1 MTVGSIEGRSGVTVP
16 EDEARAVLPVVSS
29 LDLVIEE
36 MLDRNEEARSASR
49 LARDANRE
57 ARTAAKMEAIGER
70 REAADFALAS
80 GVVGGAVK
88 LGSAAVS
95 AGSALGSSPAGS
107 GPAADETPAA
117 ESSAATSTEVAAP
130 EPTSTEAPAADA
142 ASPAAPRSTS
152 NAGDVVKT
160 VEGAGSIAT
169 SVIDRF
175 AAASRTDAEVAD
187 VHAETLGELAND
199 RGEDRSSATAHIEKE
214 LDLYAQILEARRRA
228 EDAATRA

>member
-1 MTVGSIEGRSGVTVP
+1 MTVGSIEGRTAVAVA
-16 EDEARAVLPVVSS
+16 DEPGPALPVVSS
-29 LDLVIEE
+29 LDLVVEE

-49 LARDANRE
+49 LARDANGE
-57 ARTAAKMEAIGER
+57 ARTAAKMDAIGGR

-80 GVVGGAVK
+80 GVVAGAVK

-95 AGSALGSSPAGS
+95 AGSALGSGRAENR
-107 GPAADETPAA
+107 PAADDSPAA
-117 ESSAATSTEVAAP
+117 EPSAASSTDPASPDAA
-130 EPTSTEAPAADA
+130 STEAPAADP
-142 ASPAAPRSTS
+142 ASRATPRSTS

-187 VHAETLGELAND
+187 VHAEALGELASD
-199 RGEDRSSATAHIEKE
+199 RADDRSTAGASAEEE